1 MVVYK
6 LVLSNSAPALRNAVW
21 AKPVSGGFALYLLES
36 GTWKSLKLVDGDG
49 NAVDTDSV
57 VTDFSDVIGENT
69 DDKNTMTL
77 YGLKAYIDDAIAN
90 LPTNP

>member
-6 LVLSNSAPALRNAVW
+6 LVLSNSAPALR
-21 AKPVSGGFALYLLES
+21 
-36 GTWKSLKLVDGDG
+36 

-77 YGLKAYIDDAIAN
+77 YGLKAYIDNAIAN